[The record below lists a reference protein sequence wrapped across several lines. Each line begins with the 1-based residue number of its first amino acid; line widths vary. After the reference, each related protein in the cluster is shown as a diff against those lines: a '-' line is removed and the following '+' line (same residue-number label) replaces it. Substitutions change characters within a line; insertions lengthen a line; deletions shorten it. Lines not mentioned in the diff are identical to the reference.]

1 MVVRSAC
8 IMASLIL
15 CVGCTPERSGP
26 EHGALQRHE
35 DGSIVDA
42 PPPSPPAHALDPR
55 VSTVPNACH
64 TFAQELADRL
74 PNERRVAAVLPLTG
88 SDRRVTAS
96 SDLLAE
102 HVMVALRN
110 ATFEVADRQL
120 LQAVLQEQDLAGV
133 FEQGRSPPQVAGA
146 DLLVAGRFA
155 LAGGR
160 VSLQLK
166 AIDVATNRLI
176 HYGSYAATPDESLLA
191 VLAAPPTPAGGGEA
205 PRVTR
210 TDAGVRIRAT
220 YAEAG
225 ADSFRL
231 LDRVRQEIR
240 RTLRWY
246 LADVVGR
253 GQAQEDADGI
263 FRGGRE
269 TDCVFG
275 QGSVILEMEFE
286 VHP

>member
-1 MVVRSAC
+1 MVARSAVIVELL
-8 IMASLIL
+8 IMCA
-15 CVGCTPERSGP
+15 GCAPKHSGP
-26 EHGALQRHE
+26 ARDGLQPSE
-35 DGSIVDA
+35 DGAVAEA
-42 PPPSPPAHALDPR
+42 PPPSPPAEALVPR
-55 VSTVPNACH
+55 EPTVPEVCH
-64 TFAQELADRL
+64 TFARELADRL
-74 PNERRVAAVLPLTG
+74 LDGRRVAAVLPLTDG
-88 SDRRVTAS
+88 DRLVSAS

-102 HVMVALRN
+102 QVMVALRD
-110 ATFEVADRQL
+110 AAFEVADRQL

-133 FEQGRSPPQVAGA
+133 FEQGRSPRQLAGA

-166 AIDVATNRLI
+166 AIDVATNPLI

-191 VLAAPPTPAGGGEA
+191 VLAAPPAPAGGGEA

-210 TDAGVRIRAT
+210 TDTGIRIRAS

-231 LDRVRQEIR
+231 LDRARQDIR

-246 LADVVGR
+246 LLDVVGKSPAQANAEEVFR
-253 GQAQEDADGI
+253 TGQ
-263 FRGGRE
+263 E
-269 TDCVFG
+269 TDCAFG

-286 VHP
+286 VTP